1 MLDILSQEKEQ
12 PFDLTEIKKNAEI
25 CIERINYEINKM
37 KKNISSIT
45 EKELDYEKYDGKKK
59 PDLPKNMKEN
69 SQNLEEMEEFTG
81 FYQRHLPDKIT
92 KIEYNLETEKDYIC
106 LIIIKYYTTV
116 QDLRTKKKNN
126 IEGKAQSPFPDKNEI
141 ILEKNDSSN
150 EEEKEEEDEYI
161 TSKTFYRNKIEDDEE
176 KIFEKLVKLYRETRR
191 RVDKITIIN
200 EIENNWHKKIKEKET
215 LSRVVLYSI
224 RNQKLF
230 WKG

>member
-1 MLDILSQEKEQ
+1 M
-12 PFDLTEIKKNAEI
+12 
-25 CIERINYEINKM
+25 
-37 KKNISSIT
+37 
-45 EKELDYEKYDGKKK
+45 
-59 PDLPKNMKEN
+59 
-69 SQNLEEMEEFTG
+69 
-81 FYQRHLPDKIT
+81 
-92 KIEYNLETEKDYIC
+92 
-106 LIIIKYYTTV
+106 
-116 QDLRTKKKNN
+116 RTKKKNN